1 MKLRCILGLVLLSAA
16 GVGFALAAETP
27 SLWIDVPF
35 VAQVKNGCGSAAM
48 AMVMEY
54 WEKKAGRGAAGAAAD
69 AGKIQAAL
77 YSPAEEGIPASAMK
91 RYFEGAG
98 YRAFTFVG
106 DWNELGH
113 HLERGRPLIV
123 SLKASGPRGPLH
135 YIVVVG
141 IDSARRYI
149 YVNDPAQQKMLRLSR
164 EGFESEW
171 SATQHW
177 TLLAVPRNID

>member
-1 MKLRCILGLVLLSAA
+1 MKLRCILGLVLFLAA
-16 GVGFALAAETP
+16 GAGFALAAETP

-35 VAQVKNGCGSAAM
+35 VAQVKNGCGSAAI

-54 WEKKAGRGAAGAAAD
+54 WEKKTGRVAGDFAD

-91 RYFEGAG
+91 RYFEEAG
-98 YRAFTFVG
+98 YRTFAFVG
-106 DWNELGH
+106 DWSELAH

-123 SLKASGPRGPLH
+123 SLKASGPHGPLH
-135 YIVVVG
+135 YVVVVG
-141 IDSARRYI
+141 IDSARGYI

-171 SATQHW
+171 RATEHW
-177 TLLAVPRNID
+177 TLLAVPQSLD

>member
-1 MKLRCILGLVLLSAA
+1 MKLRRILGLVLFAAA
-16 GVGFALAAETP
+16 GAGFALAAVTP

-35 VAQVKNGCGSAAM
+35 VAQVKNGCGSAAI

-54 WEKKAGRGAAGAAAD
+54 WEKKTGRAGSGAAD
-69 AGKIQAAL
+69 AEKIQAAL

-91 RYFEGAG
+91 RYFEAAG
-98 YRAFTFVG
+98 YRTFVIVG
-106 DWNELGH
+106 DWGELGH

-123 SLKASGPRGPLH
+123 SLKASGPHGPLH
-135 YIVVVG
+135 YVVVVG
-141 IDSARRYI
+141 IDRARGYI

-171 SATQHW
+171 SATEHW
-177 TLLAVPRNID
+177 TLLAVPRSVD

>member
-1 MKLRCILGLVLLSAA
+1 MKLRCILGLVLFSAA

-54 WEKKAGRGAAGAAAD
+54 WEKKTGRTAQGSAD
-69 AGKIQAAL
+69 AGKIQATL
-77 YSPAEEGIPASAMK
+77 YSPAKEGIPASAMK
-91 RYFEGAG
+91 RYFESAG
-98 YRAFTFVG
+98 YQTFAFVG
-106 DWNELGH
+106 DWGELGH

-123 SLKASGPRGPLH
+123 SLKASGPHGPLH
-135 YIVVVG
+135 YVVVVG
-141 IDSARRYI
+141 IDSAKGYI

-171 SATQHW
+171 SATEHW
-177 TLLAVPRNID
+177 TLLAVPRSAD

>member
-1 MKLRCILGLVLLSAA
+1 MKLRRILGLVLFSAA
-16 GVGFALAAETP
+16 GVIFAVATETP

-54 WEKKAGRGAAGAAAD
+54 WQKKTGHEAGDAAD

-98 YRAFTFVG
+98 YRTFTSVG
-106 DWNELGH
+106 DWGELAH

-123 SLKASGPRGPLH
+123 SLKASGPHGPVH
-135 YIVVVG
+135 YVVVVG
-141 IDSARRYI
+141 IDSAKGYI

-171 SATQHW
+171 SATEHW
-177 TLLAVPRNID
+177 TLLAVPRSID

>member
-1 MKLRCILGLVLLSAA
+1 MKLRCILGLVLFVAV
-16 GVGFALAAETP
+16 GEGFALAAETP

-48 AMVMEY
+48 AMVMDY
-54 WEKKAGRGAAGAAAD
+54 WDKKEGRSASTAAD
-69 AGKIQAAL
+69 AEKIQAVL

-91 RYFEGAG
+91 RYFEDAG
-98 YRAFTFVG
+98 YRTFAFVG

-123 SLKASGPRGPLH
+123 SLKASGPHGPLH
-135 YIVVVG
+135 YVVVVG
-141 IDSARRYI
+141 IDSARGYI
-149 YVNDPAQQKMLRLSR
+149 YLNDPAQEKMLRVSR

-171 SATQHW
+171 KATEHW
-177 TLLAVPRNID
+177 TLLAVPRNLN

>member
-1 MKLRCILGLVLLSAA
+1 MKMRSILGLVLFLAA
-16 GVGFALAAETP
+16 GIGFALAAETP
-27 SLWIDVPF
+27 GLWVDVPF

-54 WEKKAGRGAAGAAAD
+54 WDKKTGQSGGDSAD

-91 RYFEGAG
+91 KYFESAG
-98 YRAFTFVG
+98 YRTFAFVG
-106 DWNELGH
+106 DWGELGH

-123 SLKASGPRGPLH
+123 SLKASGPHGPLH
-135 YIVVVG
+135 YVVVVG
-141 IDSARRYI
+141 IDWARGYI
-149 YVNDPAQQKMLRLSR
+149 YVNDPAEQKMLRLSR

-171 SATQHW
+171 SATEHW
-177 TLLAVPRNID
+177 TLLAVPRNLN

>member
-1 MKLRCILGLVLLSAA
+1 MKMRCILGLVLLSAA
-16 GVGFALAAETP
+16 GAGFALATETP

-35 VAQVKNGCGSAAM
+35 VTQVKNGCGSAAM

-54 WEKKAGRGAAGAAAD
+54 WDKKAGRSAGDSAD

-91 RYFEGAG
+91 RYFESAG
-98 YRAFTFVG
+98 YRTFAFLG
-106 DWNELGH
+106 DWGELGH

-123 SLKASGPRGPLH
+123 SLKASGPHGPLH
-135 YIVVVG
+135 YVVVVG
-141 IDSARRYI
+141 IDSARGYI

-171 SATQHW
+171 SATEHW
-177 TLLAVPRNID
+177 TLLAVPRNLD

>member
-1 MKLRCILGLVLLSAA
+1 MKLRRILGLVLLSMVS
-16 GVGFALAAETP
+16 VGLALATETP

-35 VAQVKNGCGSAAM
+35 VAQVKNGCGSAAI

-54 WEKKAGRGAAGAAAD
+54 WEKRTNHGSMDSAD
-69 AGKIQAAL
+69 AAKIQAAL

-91 RYFEGAG
+91 KYFESAG
-98 YRAFTFVG
+98 YRTFAFVG
-106 DWNELGH
+106 DWGELRH

-123 SLKASGPRGPLH
+123 SLKASGPHGPLH
-135 YIVVVG
+135 YVVVVG
-141 IDSARRYI
+141 IDSERGTI

-171 SATQHW
+171 KATEHW
-177 TLLAVPRNID
+177 TLLAVPRNVD

>member
-1 MKLRCILGLVLLSAA
+1 MRLRCILGLVLFLAV

-35 VAQVKNGCGSAAM
+35 VAQAKNGCGSAAM

-54 WEKKAGRGAAGAAAD
+54 WEKKTGRSASGAGD

-91 RYFEGAG
+91 RYFEDAG
-98 YRAFTFVG
+98 YRTFAFVG
-106 DWNELGH
+106 DWGELGH

-135 YIVVVG
+135 YVVVVG
-141 IDSARRYI
+141 IDSANGYI
-149 YVNDPAQQKMLRLSR
+149 YVNDPAQRKMLRLSR

-171 SATQHW
+171 SATEHW
-177 TLLAVPRNID
+177 TLLAVPRSVD

>member
-1 MKLRCILGLVLLSAA
+1 MKLRRILGLVLFLVA

-35 VAQVKNGCGSAAM
+35 VAQVKNGCGSAVM

-54 WEKKAGRGAAGAAAD
+54 WEKKTGRTAQGSAD

-77 YSPAEEGIPASAMK
+77 YSPAKEGIPASAMK
-91 RYFEGAG
+91 RYFESAG
-98 YRAFTFVG
+98 YRTFAFVG
-106 DWNELGH
+106 DWGELRH

-135 YIVVVG
+135 YVVVVG
-141 IDSARRYI
+141 IDSERNYLF
-149 YVNDPAQQKMLRLSR
+149 VNDPAQQKMLRISR
-164 EGFESEW
+164 QGFESEW
-171 SATQHW
+171 SPAHNW
-177 TLLAVPRNID
+177 TLLAVLRTGN

>member
-1 MKLRCILGLVLLSAA
+1 MKLRRILGLALFSMVS
-16 GVGFALAAETP
+16 VGLALATETP

-35 VAQVKNGCGSAAM
+35 VAQVKNGCGSAVI

-54 WEKKAGRGAAGAAAD
+54 WEKKTGRGSMGSAD

-91 RYFEGAG
+91 SYFEGAG
-98 YRAFTFVG
+98 YRTFGFVG
-106 DWNELGH
+106 DWGELRH
-113 HLERGRPLIV
+113 HLERGRPSIV
-123 SLKASGPRGPLH
+123 SLKASGPHGPLH
-135 YIVVVG
+135 YVVVVG
-141 IDSARRYI
+141 IDSERGNI

-171 SATQHW
+171 KATEHW
-177 TLLAVPRNID
+177 TLLAVPRNVD

>member
-1 MKLRCILGLVLLSAA
+1 MKLRCILGLVLFLAA
-16 GVGFALAAETP
+16 SVGFALAAETP

-35 VAQVKNGCGSAAM
+35 VAQAKNGCGSAAM

-54 WEKKAGRGAAGAAAD
+54 WEKKTGRSASGAGD

-91 RYFEGAG
+91 RYFEHAG
-98 YRAFTFVG
+98 YRTFAFMG
-106 DWNELGH
+106 DWGELGH

-135 YIVVVG
+135 YVVVVG
-141 IDSARRYI
+141 IDSANGYI
-149 YVNDPAQQKMLRLSR
+149 YVNDPAQRKMLRLSR

-171 SATQHW
+171 SATEHW
-177 TLLAVPRNID
+177 TLLAVPRSVD

>member
-1 MKLRCILGLVLLSAA
+1 MKMRSILGLVLFLAA
-16 GVGFALAAETP
+16 GIGFALAAETP
-27 SLWIDVPF
+27 GLWVDVPF

-54 WEKKAGRGAAGAAAD
+54 WDKKAGRSAGDSAD

-91 RYFEGAG
+91 KYFESAG
-98 YRAFTFVG
+98 YRTFAFVG
-106 DWNELGH
+106 DWGELGH

-123 SLKASGPRGPLH
+123 SLKASGPHGPLH
-135 YIVVVG
+135 YVVVVG
-141 IDSARRYI
+141 IDWARGYI
-149 YVNDPAQQKMLRLSR
+149 YVNDPAEQKMLRLSR

-171 SATQHW
+171 SATEHW
-177 TLLAVPRNID
+177 TLLAVPRNLN

>member
-1 MKLRCILGLVLLSAA
+1 MKLRCILGLVLFSAV

-54 WEKKAGRGAAGAAAD
+54 WEKKTGRSASGAGD

-91 RYFEGAG
+91 RYFEDSG
-98 YRAFTFVG
+98 YRTFAFVG
-106 DWNELGH
+106 DWGELGH

-123 SLKASGPRGPLH
+123 SLKASGPHGPLH
-135 YIVVVG
+135 YVVVVG
-141 IDSARRYI
+141 IESAKGYI

-171 SATQHW
+171 SATEHW
-177 TLLAVPRNID
+177 TLLAVPRSAD